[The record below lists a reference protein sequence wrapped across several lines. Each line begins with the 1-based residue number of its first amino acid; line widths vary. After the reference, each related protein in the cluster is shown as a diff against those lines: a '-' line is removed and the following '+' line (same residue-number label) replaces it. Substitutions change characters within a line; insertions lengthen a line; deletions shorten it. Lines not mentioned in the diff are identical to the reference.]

1 MLPLAIINLAEKF
14 RTLPGIGNRSSQKM
28 ALDVLQSSDED
39 FANLII
45 AMHDARHN
53 VRFCN
58 RCGFFAEAELCNI
71 CSNNHRS
78 KTQICIV
85 EKPTEV
91 ITLEKSEIYNGSYHV
106 LKKLISP
113 LDNVFAENTTVGK
126 MIDNINELILDNK
139 DVELILFLKPGFA
152 NEATTAYI
160 KEILKNKNWL
170 NRVSITRLAQGLP
183 LYYNSDTL
191 DTATMVRA
199 LTDRREI

>member
-14 RTLPGIGNRSSQKM
+14 RTLPGIGNKSSQKM

-45 AMHDARHN
+45 AMNDARTN
-53 VRFCN
+53 VRFCE
-58 RCGFFAEAELCNI
+58 RCGFFAESELCNI
-71 CSNNHRS
+71 CSNDHRS
-78 KTQICIV
+78 KLQICIV

-91 ITLEKSEIYNGSYHV
+91 ISLEKSEIYNGSYHV
-106 LKKLISP
+106 LNKLISP
-113 LDNVFAENTTVGK
+113 LDNIFAENTTVNK
-126 MIDNINELILDNK
+126 LVDTISELVLANK
-139 DVELILFLKPGFA
+139 NVELILFLRPSFA
-152 NEATTAYI
+152 TEATTAYI

-170 NRVSITRLAQGLP
+170 EKVSITRLAQGLP
-183 LYYNSDTL
+183 LYYNPDTL